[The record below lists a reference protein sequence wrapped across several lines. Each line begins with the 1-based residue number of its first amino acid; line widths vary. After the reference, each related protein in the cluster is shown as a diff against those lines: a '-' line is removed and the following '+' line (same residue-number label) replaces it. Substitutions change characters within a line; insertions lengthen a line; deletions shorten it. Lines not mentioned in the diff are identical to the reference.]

1 MKYLTSKKSD
11 LEKLKADNFYK
22 LVWIDEEE
30 DDSTIVIQCTKEYNR
45 KINKLEFIT
54 IMVSENNS
62 ISNTEIGEKRE
73 WSSYRDDISYFIDLQ
88 DELEDLKTIENETI

>member
-11 LEKLKADNFYK
+11 LEKLKVGNFYK
-22 LVWIDEEE
+22 LVWVE
-30 DDSTIVIQCTKEYNR
+30 DNSVIIVQCTKEYNKR
-45 KINKLEFIT
+45 SNELEFMT
-54 IMVSENNS
+54 IMASENNYLR
-62 ISNTEIGEKRE
+62 NTEIGEKRE